1 MLPSDTNGCGS
12 MRMLAERALYD
23 WLVCVC
29 VRERQ
34 KERESVCDITE
45 CV

>member
-1 MLPSDTNGCGS
+1 MTKMFPSDTKGCGY

-29 VRERQ
+29 VCMCVF
-34 KERESVCDITE
+34 VCE
-45 CV
+45 CA